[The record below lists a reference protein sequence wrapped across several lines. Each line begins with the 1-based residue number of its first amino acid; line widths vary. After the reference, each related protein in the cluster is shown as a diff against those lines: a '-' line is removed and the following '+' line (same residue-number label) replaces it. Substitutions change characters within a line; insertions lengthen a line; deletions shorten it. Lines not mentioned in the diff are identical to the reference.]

1 MNEIRFYK
9 KFLKYLSLLFQQ
21 LDIEKTKEDLR
32 KIGLTFVGAALLGMI
47 LNKAD
52 VQHGFIVLLIGL
64 YLWYKGLVK

>member
-1 MNEIRFYK
+1 MNDIRFYK
-9 KFLKYLSLLFQQ
+9 KFLKYLSLLIQQ

-52 VQHGFIVLLIGL
+52 V
-64 YLWYKGLVK
+64 